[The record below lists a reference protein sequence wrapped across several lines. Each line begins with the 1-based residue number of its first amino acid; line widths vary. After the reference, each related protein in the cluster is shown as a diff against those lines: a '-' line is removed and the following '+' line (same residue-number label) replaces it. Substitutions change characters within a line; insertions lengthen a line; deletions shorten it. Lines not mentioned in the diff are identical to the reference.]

1 MTIEPGSDLD
11 IGHALGRVEDH
22 PCPLHITP
30 RRRDLTSAALKLI
43 ALVTAQLDPVTA
55 RPGHDH

>member
-1 MTIEPGSDLD
+1 MTIEPGGDLG

-30 RRRDLTSAALKLI
+30 RRRDLTSAPLKRI
-43 ALVTAQLDPVTA
+43 ALVTA
-55 RPGHDH
+55 